1 MSYGCSRR
9 CCVEAARSLQHPDR
23 DRCSER
29 SLMSL
34 RKQTAFLLI
43 GLSIAFVCS
52 TYAVQVLVV
61 MPAFAE
67 LELQSAERDVDRCL
81 DAIKSELE
89 EINNTANDWG
99 SWDDLYQY
107 VEDKNESFARA
118 NLTAESFS
126 NTHKNLICILDTKH
140 RVVWGQ
146 SHDMVTLEAIDV
158 PDLFAKLQEESSP
171 ITTHENIDDTR
182 QGILLTSQGA
192 ILLASRPVI
201 TTKREGPIRGS
212 IVMGRFLN
220 ETEISGLAA
229 RTHVSL
235 DVWTVPQADM
245 PPEAQRILG
254 GLSPDDKKHFEVVDA
269 KMLHG
274 YTLLKDV
281 YGKPALLLRVN
292 LPRDVTRQGR
302 VSAYLSTGCS
312 IAGGILT
319 LLAIGVVLQ
328 WRIVGPLQR
337 MATHALRVGTQDNL
351 KAKLNFKR
359 TDEIGT
365 LASEFDSMVQS
376 LADTRRKVLDS
387 AHRAGMA
394 EIASEVLHNVGN
406 AVNSANS
413 SVETLEERLTNSK
426 VEGIDRAAALLRDHA
441 PRAAEFFGKDPRG
454 PKLID
459 YLFRLGETLQQERI
473 DNQSEIVRLREI
485 VGHIRD
491 AISAQ
496 QVFAGR
502 SDFRQDVELPR
513 LVDESLQI
521 NRDLIRMTETQIRLE
536 IEPLPELFL
545 NKSKMIQILV
555 NLVRNAIQ
563 AMQAMPSDHRRLTIA
578 ARRAEDD
585 GIEIELVDT
594 GAGFSEDVRGRLF
607 THGFTTKPEGN
618 GFGLHY
624 CANAIREAG
633 GHLTA
638 QSAGAGQGATF
649 RIRIPNVITAVPT
662 TVQ

>member
-1 MSYGCSRR
+1 
-9 CCVEAARSLQHPDR
+9 
-23 DRCSER
+23 
-29 SLMSL
+29 MSL

-43 GLSIAFVCS
+43 GLSIAFVIS

-67 LELQSAERDVDRCL
+67 LELQGAERDVDRCL

-107 VEDKNESFARA
+107 VEDQNESFAKA

-146 SHDMVTLEAIDV
+146 THDMVTLESLEV
-158 PDLFAKLQEESSP
+158 PDLFTMLQEDTSP
-171 ITTHENIDDTR
+171 ITTHKNIDDAR
-182 QGILLTSQGA
+182 GGILLTSRGA
-192 ILLASRPVI
+192 ILVASQPIV
-201 TTKREGPIRGS
+201 TTKRQGPIRGS
-212 IVMGRFLN
+212 VVMGRFLSDQ
-220 ETEISGLAA
+220 EVSGLAA
-229 RTHVSL
+229 RTHVAL
-235 DVWTVPQADM
+235 DVWTVSQSDM
-245 PPEAQRILG
+245 PTEAHRILG
-254 GLSPDDKKHFEVVDA
+254 GLSGDDKKHFEVVDA
-269 KMLHG
+269 KTLHA
-274 YTLLKDV
+274 YTILKDV
-281 YGKPALLLRVN
+281 YGQSALLMRVS
-292 LPRDVTRQGR
+292 LPRDVMLQGR
-302 VSAYLSTGCS
+302 VSAYMATGCS

-319 LLAIGVVLQ
+319 LLAMGFVLQ
-328 WRIVGPLQR
+328 CRIVGPLQR
-337 MATHALRVGTQDNL
+337 MAAHAVRVGTQDNL
-351 KAKLNFKR
+351 KAKLNFQR

-365 LASEFDSMVQS
+365 LANEFDNMVQS

-413 SVETLEERLTNSK
+413 SVETLEERLASSK
-426 VEGIDRAAALLRDHA
+426 VGGIDRAAALLRDQA

-459 YLFRLGETLQQERI
+459 YLFSLGETLQQERI

-485 VGHIRD
+485 VRHIRD

-502 SDFRQDVELPR
+502 SDFRQEVELPK

-521 NRDLIRMTETQIRLE
+521 NRDLIRITGTQISLE
-536 IEPLPELFL
+536 IEPLPELLL

-563 AMQAMPSDHRRLTIA
+563 AMQEMPSDHRRLTIA
-578 ARRAEDD
+578 ARRAEAD

-594 GAGFSEDVRGRLF
+594 GTGFGEDVRGRLF
-607 THGFTTKPEGN
+607 THGFTTKPEGH
-618 GFGLHY
+618 GFGLHF
-624 CANAIREAG
+624 CANAIRDAG
-633 GHLTA
+633 GHITA
-638 QSAGAGQGATF
+638 QSAGTGQGATF
-649 RIRIPNVITAVPT
+649 RIRMPNVITVVPT
-662 TVQ
+662 SVQ